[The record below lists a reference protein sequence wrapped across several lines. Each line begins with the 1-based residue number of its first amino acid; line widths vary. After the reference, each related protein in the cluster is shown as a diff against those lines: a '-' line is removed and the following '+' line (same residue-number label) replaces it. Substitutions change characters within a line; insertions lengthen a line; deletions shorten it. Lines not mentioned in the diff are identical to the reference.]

1 MVFTAAGQ
9 LFFSKSPSSSD
20 SGGPPTS
27 PIHTKSSNSANEEV
41 ALTARF
47 RKPHRP
53 TQDGLPHGGLIS
65 RAIRQYWMQRQVQ
78 ERHGEQFPNDERAAL
93 TPGADTPAE
102 DASTEVTST
111 EDTPAAV
118 RLAAITPAEVPSA
131 AVTLAAITPA
141 AVTPALSCL
150 HHSIIAA
157 SCQLPHGPHT

>member
-65 RAIRQYWMQRQVQ
+65 RAIRQYWMRRQVQ
-78 ERHGEQFPNDERAAL
+78 ERHGEQFLNDERAAL

-111 EDTPAAV
+111 EDTPTEDTPAAV
-118 RLAAITPAEVPSA
+118 KLAAITPAEVPS
-131 AVTLAAITPA
+131 AAITPA